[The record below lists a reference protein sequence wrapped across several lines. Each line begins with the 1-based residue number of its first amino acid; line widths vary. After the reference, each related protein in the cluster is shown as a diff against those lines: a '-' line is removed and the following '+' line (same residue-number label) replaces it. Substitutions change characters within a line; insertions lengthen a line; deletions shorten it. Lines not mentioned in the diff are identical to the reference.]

1 MLHTKPLTLTLQSR
15 PQPSSVQLRLTLS
28 IASVQL
34 RLVTMGRLRG
44 AVESV
49 DSMESV
55 MSMLLPGGRRSSI
68 EGAGG
73 GLVCGKR
80 ALTWHVEAQDK
91 AACKEGTLLQ
101 PQPSPPP
108 EDPVWPGKS

>member
-15 PQPSSVQLRLTLS
+15 SLVQLRLTLS

-55 MSMLLPGGRRSSI
+55 MSVLLPGGRRSSI

-73 GLVCGKR
+73 GLVCGTR
-80 ALTWHVEAQDK
+80 EQHRHTDIDV
-91 AACKEGTLLQ
+91 AC
-101 PQPSPPP
+101 
-108 EDPVWPGKS
+108 